1 MIDEFFGSFCWR
13 FPGSQRTETKRHS
26 ARPMQTF
33 LARVPFSLSLLME
46 SLINLHIKI
55 TILTLRN
62 FDFDFLV
69 GVVIEVKPKSGE
81 CERVCCDGQGGEMT
95 VERVCTPSDKCHGFD
110 TSDKED
116 KGYCPGETNAY
127 CECSK
132 GKVLKLIFN
141 K

>member
-1 MIDEFFGSFCWR
+1 MSFLEAFAGVFQALR
-13 FPGSQRTETKRHS
+13 EQNS

-46 SLINLHIKI
+46 SLINVHIKI